1 MVTFNAAYAIG
12 AGGVLG
18 SLRAGYV
25 GDIAVYSAKTSKDYR
40 AVIDAGV
47 EDTIMVARAGKI
59 LYGDANLLGAKGLK
73 TETCEDLDVCGV
85 KKKACV
91 KQDLGTVSLADLL
104 KTTVKNPTN
113 GNKDEPLYPLF
124 FCKDKVPT
132 NEPSCVPSRGATASA
147 PNASKY
153 TGAPA
158 GDDKDGDGVPDA
170 KDNCPNV
177 FNPIRPMDGDKQAD
191 TDGDGIGDA
200 CDKCPL
206 AAGEACTIPNSQ
218 DMDDDGVLDV
228 VDNCPEVANAD
239 QKDDDKDGKGNACD
253 PCPSEPNPGI
263 TKCVIEYTVQALR
276 DTTDPQHPP
285 SGSTRAKV
293 KNLYVTGLR
302 TFGGS
307 RGFFAQTGTDAFSG
321 LYVETGTVSPTV
333 SVGNKVDV
341 EGDYEEV
348 FNITTL
354 RSPIVKVTDAGTT
367 LPFGPVVFSA
377 ADITNVGATQGPSAE
392 QYEGMLCQVDSVTVG
407 NANPDAPGDFDE
419 FSITD
424 ASGGL
429 LRVDDFLFDAL
440 DNTYALDTPFSKVV
454 GICYFS
460 FSNRKILPR
469 SAADLPP

>member
-1 MVTFNAAYAIG
+1 MIG
-12 AGGVLG
+12 A
-18 SLRAGYV
+18 LRPGYV
-25 GDIAVYSAKTSKDYR
+25 GDIAVFSAKTSKDYR

-47 EDTIMVARAGKI
+47 EDTIMVARAGKV

-73 TETCEDLDVCGV
+73 TEVCEDLDVCGV

-91 KQDLGTVSLADLL
+91 KQDIGDLTLADLL
-104 KTTVKNPTN
+104 ATKVKNPTKN
-113 GNKDEPLYPLF
+113 NAEELLYPLF

-132 NEPSCVPSRGATASA
+132 NEPSCVPSRGATSSA
-147 PNASKY
+147 PNASTY
-153 TGAPA
+153 TGTPGA
-158 GDDKDGDGVPDA
+158 DDKDGDGVPDA

-191 TDGDGIGDA
+191 ADGDGIGDA

-206 AAGEACTIPNSQ
+206 ATGEACTKPNSQ

-228 VDNCPEVANAD
+228 IDNCPEIANAD
-239 QKDDDKDGKGNACD
+239 QKDDDGDGKGNACD
-253 PCPSEPNPGI
+253 NCPTEPNPGLV
-263 TKCVIEYTVQALR
+263 KCVVEFTVQALR
-276 DTTDPQHPP
+276 DPADPQHPTP
-285 SGSTRAKV
+285 GATRAKV
-293 KNLYVTGLR
+293 KNLYVTGVR
-302 TFGGS
+302 SFGS
-307 RGFFAQTGTDAFSG
+307 NRGFFAQTGTDAFSG

-341 EGDYEEV
+341 EGDYVEA
-348 FNITTL
+348 FTITTL
-354 RSPIVKVTDAGTT
+354 RNPIVKVTDAGTT
-367 LPFGPVVFSA
+367 LPFGPLVFAA

-392 QYEGMLCQVDSVTVG
+392 QYEGMLCQVDAATVG
-407 NANPDAPGDFDE
+407 NANPDAPSDFDE

-440 DNTYALDTPFSKVV
+440 DNTYALNASFSKVV

-469 SAADLPP
+469 NNTTDLPP